1 MVVGV
6 EQLSDL
12 FLLLHV
18 IRETGLVNGRTRL
31 QKTIY
36 LLREH
41 YQIPSG
47 FHFKPYFYGPYS
59 DDLADAVENLVALGL
74 IDEGRRYLNEDVIE
88 YSYKLTKRG
97 IDFLGVHASGNSTRR
112 PSFGAG
118 LAKAIRELNSFST
131 SALVATAKSALALSP
146 SST

>member
-1 MVVGV
+1 MVVAV

-12 FLLLHV
+12 FFLLHV

-36 LLREH
+36 LLRERYH
-41 YQIPSG
+41 IPFR

-59 DDLADAVENLVALGL
+59 EDLADAVENLVALGM
-74 IDEGRRYLNEDVIE
+74 IEENRRYFDEDVIE

-97 IDFLGVHASGNSTRR
+97 IDFLNTNFTTENTRK
-112 PSFGAG
+112 PPIGANLSRG
-118 LAKAIRELNSFST
+118 IRELNDFLT
-131 SALVATAKSALALSP
+131 PALVATAKSVMA
-146 SST
+146 SSHLVN